1 MTWRDVLLPAFVAGL
16 ICALGLLGGC
26 TSTADLA
33 NVVAQLKGDTATA
46 CVSVQGA
53 WGTVTAARVNQNS
66 TTVDAGC
73 KISQGMN
80 MPPTTTVILPASSPP
95 MQVMQIP
102 H

>member
-1 MTWRDVLLPAFVAGL
+1 MIRVGGAVAL
-16 ICALGLLGGC
+16 VALMCALGLAGC

-73 KISQGMN
+73 KISQGMT
-80 MPPTTTVILPASSPP
+80 MAPTIILPSTNPP
-95 MQVMQIP
+95 LQVIRP
-102 H
+102 